1 MNVYV
6 VDDNSGGL
14 ELSHTL
20 SMNSKNY
27 PGPFGSV
34 REMKWTPDGCCI
46 MLCWSNGGGIS
57 LWSTYGTLLMSS
69 HAWDYGLNSDMSKIN
84 PLNVVSMDW
93 STEGYQLIMVQQCS
107 TEPAEEVDENEKS
120 KPTNRIVLLDFI
132 KSFLTVNPSMS
143 RIPYLLFQSDDKLYL
158 NRGDALQR
166 MYTNNIKGNETVEVF
181 DNDSKSP
188 PKYKEFTFEEISK
201 KSLSSANMLSE
212 NKHWIVITLP
222 VQYAASNWPIR
233 YSALDSE
240 GNNIA
245 VAGRTGFAIYSLIT
259 RKWKLFGNETQEKD
273 FVVTGGIVW
282 LRDYVLLGNYSLID
296 NSNEI
301 RLYPKNAKLDNRFA
315 SVMKIDSS
323 ILLLSVYKNQII
335 IFTSNCHVTV
345 FSMRT
350 DADNS
355 ISLRKMKIYDIKNMC
370 VHPACVVSVSLAK
383 MNPDIK
389 TRKNLYSDT
398 LLLNISGKIFLLQY
412 EDNESGVQQ
421 PSSTCLASSV
431 ECVWVS
437 NSEKIHLKDSVW
449 LFCGNNGMR
458 VWLPVFPANN
468 EEGNRN
474 LRHTFMSK
482 RIMLTFDLKIYP
494 LVILFEEA
502 IILGAE
508 NDSTLFTN
516 DTESYFS
523 LPFSTIERSSQV
535 YLHQILR
542 QLIRRNLGY
551 NAWEIARSCTN
562 LPYFPHSLELLL
574 HEVLEEEATSKEPIP
589 DALLPSVLEFIKE
602 FPVYLQTVVQC
613 ARKTEIALWPYLF
626 SMAGKPKE
634 LFQDCLNQNRLE
646 IAASYL
652 LILQNL
658 EPSSISRQYATILL
672 DTALNKKKW
681 SLAKDLVR
689 FLRAIDPNDVESP
702 RTSTAIGGTRF
713 SSFSSVQSSILP
725 NQEDFSLILG
735 NRARGRSFSSVQ
747 APAKQAL
754 EALDDKNVV
763 VSTVNIL
770 KSGKRL
776 SMTVKEKS
784 KASEEFFIEDILQ
797 RQASQLLQNLRLI
810 DLGNM
815 AAHTDFQLVQ
825 WLSKEKEKSA
835 KIDDFVTALKKL
847 HDQLEWSKAFLENDV
862 KLKQELGGSSS
873 LLLKDQSESGY
884 KSSSDFNDYTMNQK
898 GQHFSGKLFEIDA
911 NLTPKSDLNTSVT
924 SEQVSLIWEN
934 RDTACSLDKFNF
946 ELPKIIDLKE
956 QHASKEKNH
965 KLEIKIRYLLQLF
978 SEADCSELSILL
990 SIMLLDKASV
1000 SRITNKAIRS
1010 ESLILCRKLRNGL
1023 KDLTRWS
1030 LFDCLGYQ
1038 KFMLSLKSDISLLDN
1053 FVIREESIS
1062 PYHFPNQNVQN
1073 ISDELNESRK
1083 SDKSDVS
1090 TKESTMSNAL
1100 SDDERQSHESNERTR
1115 AQDENYVRS
1124 SISSNT
1130 TSSIDHHEHEDDS
1143 RCVLM

>member
-1 MNVYV
+1 MNVYI
-6 VDDNSGGL
+6 VDDGSGGL

-46 MLCWSNGGGIS
+46 VLCWSNGGGIS

-69 HAWDYGLNSDMSKIN
+69 HAWDYGLNSDLSRIN
-84 PLNVVSMDW
+84 PLSVVSMDW
-93 STEGYQLIMVQQCS
+93 STEGYQLIMVQQCTS
-107 TEPAEEVDENEKS
+107 TEASDDENSELKCE
-120 KPTNRIVLLDFI
+120 NRIVLLDFI

-166 MYTNNIKGNETVEVF
+166 MYTNNNMMGSETVEVF
-181 DNDSKSP
+181 DSDSKIP

-201 KSLSSANMLSE
+201 KSLSSSNMLSE

-282 LRDYVLLGNYSLID
+282 LKDYVLLGNYSLVD

-301 RLYPKNAKLDNRFA
+301 RLYPKNAKLDNRYA

-323 ILLLSVYKNQII
+323 ILLLSVHKNQII
-335 IFTSNCHVTV
+335 IFTSNGHVTV
-345 FSMRT
+345 FAMTS
-350 DADNS
+350 DEDNS
-355 ISLRKMKIYDIKNMC
+355 ISLRKQKIFDIKNMC

-389 TRKNLYSDT
+389 ARKNLYSDT

-412 EDNESGVQQ
+412 EDNDSGVQQ
-421 PSSTCLASSV
+421 PQSTCLASSV

-437 NSEKIHLKDSVW
+437 TSEKIHLKDSVW

-458 VWLPVFPANN
+458 VWLPVFPVHN

-482 RIMLTFDLKIYP
+482 RIMLTFNLKIYP

-516 DTESYFS
+516 DTDSYFS

-589 DALLPSVLEFIKE
+589 DALLPSVLEFIQE

-634 LFQDCLNQNRLE
+634 LFQQCMNQNRLE

-681 SLAKDLVR
+681 NLAKDLVR

-702 RTSTAIGGTRF
+702 RTSTAIGGGSRF
-713 SSFSSVQSSILP
+713 SSFSSVQNSILP
-725 NQEDFSLILG
+725 NPEDFSLILG
-735 NRARGRSFSSVQ
+735 NRARGRSFSTVQ

-754 EALDDKNVV
+754 EAMDDKNQDKVV

-770 KSGKRL
+770 KSGGKRL
-776 SMTVKEKS
+776 SMTVKDKS
-784 KASEEFFIEDILQ
+784 KGSEEFFIEDILQ
-797 RQASQLLQNLRLI
+797 RHASQLLQSLRLI
-810 DLGNM
+810 DLGYM
-815 AAHTDFQLVQ
+815 AAHTDFQLVN

-835 KIDDFVTALKKL
+835 KIDDFVTALKQL
-847 HDQLEWSKAFLENDV
+847 HDQLEWSKPVLENDS
-862 KLKQELGGSSS
+862 KLRQDLAANSN

-884 KSSSDFNDYTMNQK
+884 KSSSEFNDINYPSNSK
-898 GQHFSGKLFEIDA
+898 GQFYSGKLFDIDA
-911 NLTPKSDLNTSVT
+911 NLTPKSDLNASVT

-934 RDTACSLDKFNF
+934 RDTACNLDKFNVF
-946 ELPKIIDLKE
+946 YSDLPKLIDLKE
-956 QHASKEKNH
+956 EHALVQQNH

-978 SEADCSELSILL
+978 SEADCSEFSILL

-1030 LFDCLGYQ
+1030 LFDW
-1038 KFMLSLKSDISLLDN
+1038 
-1053 FVIREESIS
+1053 
-1062 PYHFPNQNVQN
+1062 
-1073 ISDELNESRK
+1073 
-1083 SDKSDVS
+1083 
-1090 TKESTMSNAL
+1090 
-1100 SDDERQSHESNERTR
+1100 
-1115 AQDENYVRS
+1115 
-1124 SISSNT
+1124 
-1130 TSSIDHHEHEDDS
+1130 
-1143 RCVLM
+1143 